1 MCRFSF
7 VKDWFNDMQT
17 AKNGKRYA
25 GFTLNGNYTTS
36 LCHNFLPRGRHD
48 LLIENFVEKIIS
60 IKSNNF
66 KTNDFISAIFFYF
79 STILGL

>member
-25 GFTLNGNYTTS
+25 GFTLNGKYRTS
-36 LCHNFLPRGRHD
+36 LCHNFSLRGRHD
-48 LLIENFVEKIIS
+48 LLIENFVEENYKYKI
-60 IKSNNF
+60 
-66 KTNDFISAIFFYF
+66 
-79 STILGL
+79 LQ